1 MLLFFFHSWITW
13 VVLVLIGA
21 VVVTVTTRLQG
32 LQERR
37 RAKAYEQRIVETK
50 ERLCREAGS

>member
-1 MLLFFFHSWITW
+1 MLLSLFHSWITW
-13 VVLVLIGA
+13 VVLILIGA
-21 VVVTVTTRLQG
+21 AVVTVTTCLQG
-32 LQERR
+32 LQERH